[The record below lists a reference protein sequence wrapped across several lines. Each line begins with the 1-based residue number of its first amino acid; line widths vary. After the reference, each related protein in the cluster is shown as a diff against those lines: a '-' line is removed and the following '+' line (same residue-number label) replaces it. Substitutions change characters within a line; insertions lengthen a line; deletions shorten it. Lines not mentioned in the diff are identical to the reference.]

1 MPLYCNGVVILS
13 TQITYKKQTNTK
25 IKKTFLILH
34 YSTLKSTVGQYSS
47 WHAGSGIKC
56 TGKKSSWIE
65 EQEEVGDGRVLL
77 SSTQLLLF
85 RRRVASD
92 SWDPMDCSPPGS
104 SVHGIFHARILEWV
118 AISFCRGSSRPRDQ
132 TLVFCTH
139 RWIPYYWASRE
150 ARSIRYSECSTQ
162 KHYRSQR
169 MHAHDNRHQTR
180 ELTYMIRHTDTCSH
194 LWKFTTCTSVCR
206 RLTVFCWPV
215 WVIFSFW
222 FGKLNSYSLDFPIHL
237 SKLYSI

>member
-65 EQEEVGDGRVLL
+65 EQEEVEDGRVLL

-118 AISFCRGSSRPRDQ
+118 AISFCRESSRPRDQ

-180 ELTYMIRHTDTCSH
+180 ELTYMLGHADTHWH
-194 LWKFTTCTSVCR
+194 LWKFAAWRFVCR
-206 RLTVFCWPV
+206 RRTGSAYVYQIL
-215 WVIFSFW
+215 FSMF
-222 FGKLNSYSLDFPIHL
+222 YM
-237 SKLYSI
+237 